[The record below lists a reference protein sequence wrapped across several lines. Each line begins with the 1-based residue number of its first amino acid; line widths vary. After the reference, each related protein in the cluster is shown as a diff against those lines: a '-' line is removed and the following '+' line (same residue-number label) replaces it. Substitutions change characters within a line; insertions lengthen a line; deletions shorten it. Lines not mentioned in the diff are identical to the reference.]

1 MWSSKFFWKFLL
13 ASAGLNSLI
22 LILFSSLL
30 IGYSDRLLVEQ
41 SNNRLESAIAFLGLE
56 LQQEI
61 ETQEKKQLQQEV
73 RFWSKKFELRITA
86 LNAEG
91 QVIADSFYH
100 DPAQFGDA
108 ENHKDRVGIAA
119 RKSQRWLLTRVS

>member
-56 LQQEI
+56 LQKEI
-61 ETQEKKQLQQEV
+61 ETQAPLASVKPENVFGQAETPQIALSPGWDV
-73 RFWSKKFELRITA
+73 RSREYAKIRDA
-86 LNAEG
+86 LPECEIVWN
-91 QVIADSFYH
+91 
-100 DPAQFGDA
+100 
-108 ENHKDRVGIAA
+108 R
-119 RKSQRWLLTRVS
+119 